1 MDATT
6 LYRIALGKDRQ
17 PDSWQRALA
26 SGAWPRVLVA
36 PTGSGKTAAVTLG
49 WAAHRLRSP
58 DTTPRRLV
66 WCLPMRTLV
75 EQTARAVAGWFGS
88 LAAADAD
95 ARNRLPGP
103 QDVHVLMGGVDADGW
118 LDRPERPAVLVGT
131 QDMLLSRALMRG
143 YASSRAVWPM
153 EFALLHEDA
162 QWVFDEVQLMG
173 AGRATS
179 AQLEAFR
186 QADADRARREDRPA
200 GKPSRSLWV
209 SATLDPRWLA
219 TVDHPAPSDA
229 AVVRI
234 DPATAPDGRLAR
246 LAHAAKRLSRSPVSP
261 ASSKK
266 NDLADYIARLADAI
280 LDAHSPGHMT
290 LAIVNRV
297 DRAQA
302 LRAALDKR
310 LSKRLPT
317 APTLALVHS
326 RFRPADRAREMDKVI
341 DADDASPHGR
351 IVVATQAVEAGADI
365 SAAVLFT
372 ELAPWSSLVQRFGRA
387 NRYAELPDGADV
399 RWIDLMPPAAE
410 DAATD
415 KNASELARPYEVAEL
430 QAARDRLAGL
440 SDVAPVR
447 LPPPDDLEPP
457 RRVIRRKDL
466 DDLFDTDPDLT
477 GFDVDVSPYVRDA
490 EDTDIRVFWRNPSAA
505 GDEPPRPGRPSVGD
519 TTPGPPAPEARDELP
534 HLGRPSVRDT
544 RLGSPAPETRDEP
557 PRPGRDELCA
567 VSIAAANKWIEKLP
581 NRGRGLLFQRDPQW
595 RRRDARTGASPPGWM
610 PLPPQGRPW
619 PGLVLLA
626 DPQAG
631 GYSGACGFTGDPK
644 DVPEPISGPAASASP
659 GGVAGRGGV
668 DAPREGDGAG
678 GRAGGGASPGGVA
691 GRGGVDAPRE
701 AEGHDEHQASGV
713 ADHADGSAPQEADGH
728 DEDPMSGGEDH
739 ADRSAPRE
747 AEDHDEDPMSGI
759 DRVVPLADHL
769 RDVADEADSLCA
781 ALDVVPGARA
791 TVVRAARWHDL
802 GKAHEVFQ
810 DTMRRG
816 LDGRT
821 AAPEVLLAK
830 TVKRARHA
838 RAYFRHELA
847 SALALLA
854 HEHWSRDADLA
865 AYLIAAHHG
874 KVRMNLRALPR
885 EAAPKDPDRAGSRF
899 ARGVWEGDEL
909 PPFDLEGDERW
920 QGGGLSLS
928 IMELG
933 WDEVSRE
940 SWTERTRELLARLGP
955 FRLAWLETLLRVADW
970 RASAKERDGGRNEG

>member
-1 MDATT
+1 MFQKRRPGNSLDTAT
-6 LYRIALGKDRQ
+6 LYRIAFADERR
-17 PDSWQRALA
+17 PDPWQEALA
-26 SGAWPRVLVA
+26 TDPWPQVLIA

-49 WAAHRLRSP
+49 WAAQRQQNP
-58 DTTPRRLV
+58 EVTPRRLV

-75 EQTARAVAGWFGS
+75 EQTAEAVQDWFGR
-88 LAAADAD
+88 LAREPGADI
-95 ARNRLPGP
+95 RLPGP
-103 QDVHVLMGGVDADGW
+103 EDVHVLMGGVEATGW
-118 LDRPERPAVLVGT
+118 LETPERPAVLVGT

-162 QWVFDEVQLMG
+162 QWVFDEVQLMD

-186 QADADRARREDRPA
+186 RAEADRNRQEDRPTA
-200 GKPSRSLWV
+200 MPSRSLWI
-209 SATLDPRWLA
+209 SATLDPGWLA
-219 TVDHPAPSDA
+219 TVDHAAPPAS
-229 AVVRI
+229 AVVRV
-234 DPATAPDGRLAR
+234 DPAAAPDGRLAR
-246 LAHAAKRLSRSPVSP
+246 LAQAPKKLVRSAVSP
-261 ASSKK
+261 TSSKK
-266 NDLADYIARLADAI
+266 TDLVAYIARLADAI
-280 LDAHSPGHMT
+280 LDAHRDGQMT

-302 LRAALDKR
+302 LHNALQKR
-310 LSKRLPT
+310 LTKRVPT

-326 RFRPADRAREMDKVI
+326 RFRPADRAREMEKVTGGN
-341 DADDASPHGR
+341 DLHPQGR
-351 IVVATQAVEAGADI
+351 VVVATQAVEAGVDI

-387 NRYAELPDGADV
+387 NRYAELPNGADV
-399 RWIDLMPPAAE
+399 HWIDLLAPTAEGTVSDKEAE
-410 DAATD
+410 D
-415 KNASELARPYEVAEL
+415 LARPYEAAEL
-430 QAARDRLAGL
+430 QAARNRLAGL
-440 SDVAPVR
+440 AGLADVAPVH

-477 GFDVDVSPYVRDA
+477 GFDVDISPYVRDA
-490 EDTDIRVFWRNPSAA
+490 DDTDIRVFWRHPSEA
-505 GDEPPRPGRPSVGD
+505 GDD
-519 TTPGPPAPEARDELP
+519 
-534 HLGRPSVRDT
+534 
-544 RLGSPAPETRDEP
+544 P

-567 VSIAAANKWIEKLP
+567 VSIGTARTWVSKVFKLP
-581 NRGRGLLFQRDPQW
+581 KRGRNLLFQRDPQW
-595 RRRDARTGASPPGWM
+595 RRQDGRTGASPPGWM
-610 PLPPQGRPW
+610 PFPLQSQPW

-631 GYSGACGFTGDPK
+631 GYDEACGFTGDPK
-644 DVPEPISGPAASASP
+644 DVPEPISGPAALP
-659 GGVAGRGGV
+659 GSGDVTDRGG
-668 DAPREGDGAG
+668 AQT
-678 GRAGGGASPGGVA
+678 
-691 GRGGVDAPRE
+691 PRE
-701 AEGHDEHQASGV
+701 AEGHDEDS
-713 ADHADGSAPQEADGH
+713 
-728 DEDPMSGGEDH
+728 
-739 ADRSAPRE
+739 
-747 AEDHDEDPMSGI
+747 MSGI

-769 RDVADEADSLCA
+769 RHVADKAESLCA
-781 ALDVVPGARA
+781 TLDVAPTARA
-791 TVVRAARWHDL
+791 TVIRAARWHDL

-821 AAPEVLLAK
+821 AVPEVLLAK
-830 TVKRARHA
+830 TVKQTRHA

-847 SALALLA
+847 SALAFLA

-885 EAAPKDPDRAGSRF
+885 EAAPKDTDHAGSRF

-909 PPFDLEGDERW
+909 PPFDLEAGERW
-920 QGGGLSLS
+920 QGGSLSLS

-933 WDEVSRE
+933 WDCVSRE

-970 RASAKERDGGRNEG
+970 RASADERGGGRNDG